1 MKEIKLTRGQV
12 TLVDDEDY
20 VYLNQWRWYA
30 FKGRNTFYAARLR
43 YKDKKL
49 TLMHRVIMQVSEG
62 QEVDHVDHDGLNNQK
77 YNLRKC
83 THKENSANKKSRKNS
98 SSKYLGVTI
107 TRTGKFAA
115 QIMICGKHIHLGL
128 FKDEKDAA
136 ESYNIA
142 AKSYFKEFANINKI
156 IR

>member
-1 MKEIKLTRGQV
+1 MLIIETHEGTGLILDNNEALVKEML
-12 TLVDDEDY
+12 
-20 VYLNQWRWYA
+20 
-30 FKGRNTFYAARLR
+30 
-43 YKDKKL
+43 
-49 TLMHRVIMQVSEG
+49 
-62 QEVDHVDHDGLNNQK
+62 
-77 YNLRKC
+77 
-83 THKENSANKKSRKNS
+83 
-98 SSKYLGVTI
+98 
-107 TRTGKFAA
+107 GKFAA